1 MRSIM
6 PLTAHQNGGYNDIPV
21 HPKVKQRHPKMTERH
36 PRMSQAR
43 PKMAH
48 RHPEMTQ
55 GHPEMSERLPEMVNR
70 LSKMVNLHPEIGN
83 RIKISGYEGI
93 VISIDLRYAE
103 LDTEGNYAGTSK
115 KI

>member
-1 MRSIM
+1 MRSII

-43 PKMAH
+43 PKMTHRQREMAQGHPKMAH

-55 GHPEMSERLPEMVNR
+55 G
-70 LSKMVNLHPEIGN
+70 HPEIGN

-93 VISIDLRYAE
+93 VISTDLRYTE

>member
-1 MRSIM
+1 
-6 PLTAHQNGGYNDIPV
+6 
-21 HPKVKQRHPKMTERH
+21 MTERH
-36 PRMSQAR
+36 PIMSQGY

-55 GHPEMSERLPEMVNR
+55 GHPEMSECLPEMVNR

-93 VISIDLRYAE
+93 VISIDLRYTE